1 MMKYM
6 LAAIV
11 SALGISA
18 LAQPPTLETTIGQQT
33 DIAVT
38 AYNNGIALV
47 RDVRTLQMPTGEL
60 QLKFSDVAQ
69 QIRPETVGLRSLA
82 QEGSVGILE
91 QNYEYDLI
99 SPEKLMEKYVGKQVT
114 LKNFSTEVNMDSMQA
129 ELLSVN
135 GGPVYKGADGQIY
148 IGHPGQVVLPAIPDN
163 LISKPSLI
171 WQLNNA
177 AAAQTL
183 EATYLTNGVSWSA
196 DYVLTLAKTDASLD
210 IAGWVTLNNQSGAT
224 YKNAQLKLVAGQVN
238 VAPQVEAARDMGMVG
253 MGGGMAMAAPMPKE
267 EAFAEY
273 HLYTIP
279 RRTTIKENQSKQVAL
294 LSGAGV
300 ACGKRYEYRGQEYF
314 YSQQIPPMPEE
325 KVDVFLEFQNKEDN
339 HLGIPLPEGVMRI
352 YQEDSDGMLQFAGE
366 DRIKHTPKDEKVKLR
381 MGQAFDVVA
390 ERVQT
395 DYKVIAPNV
404 WESAYAITLRN
415 HKESDVTVDV
425 VEPMPGDWRIIEKSQ
440 DFVKKDAR
448 TAIFTVLVPKDGE
461 VKITYRVQVS
471 TANAFPMPV
480 DASGSMDMSVSEAP
494 AIN

>member
-1 MMKYM
+1 MCRHVIAAAVLV
-6 LAAIV
+6 LAITA
-11 SALGISA
+11 G
-18 LAQPPTLETTIGQQT
+18 AQPPVLETTIGQQT

-47 RDVRTLQMPTGEL
+47 RDIRTLQMPTGEL
-60 QLKFSDVAQ
+60 ELKFSDVAQ

-99 SPEKLMEKYVGKQVT
+99 SPDKLMEKYVGKQVT
-114 LKNFSTEVNMDSMQA
+114 LKNFSTEINMDSVQA

-135 GGPVYKGADGQIY
+135 GGPVYKAADGQIY

-171 WQLNNA
+171 WQLNNGVP
-177 AAAQTL
+177 AQTL
-183 EATYLTNGVSWSA
+183 EATYLTNGISWNA
-196 DYVLTLAKTDASLD
+196 DYVLTLAKIDASLD

-224 YKNAQLKLVAGQVN
+224 YTNAQLKLVAGQVN
-238 VAPQVEAARDMGMVG
+238 IAPPMNEKGLSNVSLGAAIRIRADM
-253 MGGGMAMAAPMPKE
+253 PRE

-381 MGQAFDVVA
+381 MGKAFDVVA

-415 HKESDVTVDV
+415 HKESDISVDV
-425 VEPMPGDWRIIEKSQ
+425 VEPMPGDWRIFENSQ

-448 TAIFTVLVPKDGE
+448 TAVFTVSVPKDGE
-461 VKITYRVQVS
+461 VKVAYRVQV
-471 TANAFPMPV
+471 TQ
-480 DASGSMDMSVSEAP
+480 
-494 AIN
+494 